1 MQGELFPTRP
11 LYEAVRPRGY
21 REDAGTKGE
30 LIHKLADVCEQY
42 ELAMPVL
49 RHAPQRDVWY
59 TLRKSIV
66 EHSRRSEIV
75 AGQFR
80 ALRALQKFALK
91 H

>member
-11 LYEAVRPRGY
+11 LYEAVRPRGH
-21 REDAGTKGE
+21 RDEAGTTGE
-30 LIHKLADVCEQY
+30 LIHKLADICERY
-42 ELAMPVL
+42 ELEMPVL
-49 RHAPQRDVWY
+49 RHAPHRDVWY

-66 EHSRRSEIV
+66 AHNRRSEIV

-80 ALRALQKFALK
+80 TLRALRKFALK